1 MQKKE
6 KIKTAVKRGI
16 TTGVQIAATT
26 AATMSVLTAAKNAY
40 ISTLPDKQVSVGKAN
55 VNSLLKKY
63 GKTKA
68 SDIETDK
75 SWADYAWDEVKRSGW
90 G

>member
-1 MQKKE
+1 MQKKKE

-55 VNSLLKKY
+55 IALAIKLIS
-63 GKTKA
+63 
-68 SDIETDK
+68 
-75 SWADYAWDEVKRSGW
+75 
-90 G
+90 